1 MKDSKSE
8 TIRPAQASDH
18 IFPECPFGQERLEA
32 ALDAFLKRPGWKD
45 IYDNAPEGA
54 KRRLEVSFLFTVEH
68 DSWDRPELLDQHRE
82 WRKATEAAMTQ
93 EDLEYMIQVIDK
105 PTARQHYE
113 EMLGAM
119 KGESHRG
126 DDDAGFKL
134 KSYDDFFGMLEK
146 LGEFKSYDYDDET
159 KRSIIEDFL
168 PVLENTGDPLETHI
182 EDILATAKLKEVR
195 VYPKDETM
203 YVRVE
208 VQFLTET
215 AEWSQPY
222 QMVAA
227 WDSMSQLK
235 GYAFPVGKGRRTE
248 LPVELEN
255 PANEAQKEKRHL
267 LKAERLCK

>member
-1 MKDSKSE
+1 MNTPINE
-8 TIRPAQASDH
+8 TAGI
-18 IFPECPFGQERLEA
+18 IPECPFAPELIEA
-32 ALDAFLKRPGWKD
+32 AMKRFLVDSDWKGV
-45 IYDNAPEGA
+45 YDNAPEGA
-54 KRRLEVSFLFTVEH
+54 KRKLDCSFFFTAHREFLK
-68 DSWDRPELLDQHRE
+68 DRPDMFFKYSE
-82 WRKATEAAMTQ
+82 WRKATVAAMTQ
-93 EDLEYMIQVIDK
+93 EDLEYMLRVIDN
-105 PTARQHYE
+105 PSAREHYKA
-113 EMLGAM
+113 LLSDRR
-119 KGESHRG
+119 GERHYDEG
-126 DDDAGFKL
+126 PKL

-168 PVLENTGDPLETHI
+168 PVLENTSDPLKTHI

-195 VYPKDETM
+195 VYPKDETT

-215 AEWSQPY
+215 AEWSRPY

-227 WDSMSQLK
+227 WDAMFRLK

-255 PANEAQKEKRHL
+255 PANEAQKEKRLL
-267 LKAERLCK
+267 LKAERLSK

>member
-1 MKDSKSE
+1 MNDSTSE
-8 TIRPAQASDH
+8 TTRPAQASDQ

-54 KRRLEVSFLFTVEH
+54 RRRLEISFFFTARRSYLEEQP
-68 DSWDRPELLDQHRE
+68 DMFCKYRE
-82 WRKATEAAMTQ
+82 WRNALEATLTQ
-93 EDLEYMIQVIDK
+93 VDLEYLVRVIEK
-105 PTARQHYE
+105 PAAREHYKA
-113 EMLGAM
+113 LLSDRR
-119 KGESHRG
+119 GERHYDEG
-126 DDDAGFKL
+126 PKL

-146 LGEFKSYDYDDET
+146 LGEFKSYDYSDET
-159 KRSIIEDFL
+159 KREIIEDFL

-182 EDILATAKLKEVR
+182 EDILATAKFKEVR

-227 WDSMSQLK
+227 WDSLFQLK
-235 GYAFPVGKGRRTE
+235 GYTFPVGKGRRTE
-248 LPVELEN
+248 LPIELEN
-255 PANEAQKEKRHL
+255 PANEAQKEKRRL

>member
-1 MKDSKSE
+1 MNTPINE
-8 TIRPAQASDH
+8 IAG
-18 IFPECPFGQERLEA
+18 IIPECPFAPELIEA
-32 ALDAFLKRPGWKD
+32 ATKTFLMDSDWKRV
-45 IYDNAPEGA
+45 YDNAPEGA
-54 KRRLEVSFLFTVEH
+54 RRRLEISFFFTARRSYLEEQ
-68 DSWDRPELLDQHRE
+68 PEMFCKYRE
-82 WRKATEAAMTQ
+82 WRNALEATLTQ
-93 EDLEYMIQVIDK
+93 VDLEYLVRVIEK
-105 PTARQHYE
+105 PDAREHYKA
-113 EMLGAM
+113 LLSDRR
-119 KGESHRG
+119 GERHYDEG
-126 DDDAGFKL
+126 PKL

-227 WDSMSQLK
+227 WDSLFQLK
-235 GYAFPVGKGRRTE
+235 GYAFPIGKGRRTE

-255 PANEAQKEKRHL
+255 PANEAQKEKRRL